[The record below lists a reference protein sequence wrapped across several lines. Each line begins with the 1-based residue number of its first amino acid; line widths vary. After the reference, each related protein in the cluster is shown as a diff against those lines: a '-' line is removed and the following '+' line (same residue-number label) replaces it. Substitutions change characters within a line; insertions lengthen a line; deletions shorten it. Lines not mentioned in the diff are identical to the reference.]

1 MTRPSAPAR
10 IVDVA
15 SLIDDRPISALQVRV
30 FVLCALVAL
39 LDAVDSQAIGV
50 AAPLMRADLNLSA
63 GAFAPIF
70 SAGLFGATI
79 GALAFGQL
87 ADWLG
92 RRPTLIVTTAL
103 FGAFTCLTVFADS
116 FSVLLI
122 YRFIAGLALGGATPC
137 FITLAA
143 EYAPKRRR
151 AMLVSLLWAGYP
163 LGNAL
168 GGFMTSYIVTHF
180 RWPMVF
186 YAGGVPSLVLAV
198 FLFLLMPESLR
209 FLAAKGDTSAYA
221 RRLAAQLDAGLK
233 HIPFALLA
241 WIDTPP
247 AKRIPFRDLF
257 TDGRAAGT
265 VLVWFILLLG
275 FATTTVITLQTPTL
289 LHASGIALGTTG
301 LFVGIEG
308 LTAALGMAIAGRLV
322 EKFGPIAA
330 LVPAFTGGWLLL
342 MGLGYVA
349 SSPLWAG
356 VVMTLL
362 GFTAPLGTSGAIAL
376 AATYYPTAMRSSG
389 VGWAMAMG
397 RFGQVMSPLVIG
409 LLLTLGWAPG
419 PILAAMAVAPLL
431 AGLCVLVRTILL
443 RNHSALP
450 DARIAEGLSA

>member
-1 MTRPSAPAR
+1 MSQASPPSR

-15 SLIDDRPISALQVRV
+15 SLIDENPISPLQLRV
-30 FVLCALVAL
+30 YVLCALVAL

-50 AAPLMRADLNLSA
+50 AAPLMRADLHLSA

-79 GALAFGQL
+79 GALGFGL
-87 ADWLG
+87 VADWLG
-92 RRPTLIVTTAL
+92 RKPTLVFTTGL

-116 FSVLLI
+116 FSVLLL

-137 FITLAA
+137 FITMAA

-186 YAGGVPSLVLAV
+186 YAGGVPSLVLALV
-198 FLFLLMPESLR
+198 ILFLMPESLR
-209 FLAAKGDTSAYA
+209 FLAARGDTGAPA
-221 RRLAAQLDAGLK
+221 QRLAAQLDASLK
-233 HIPFALLA
+233 AVSFTLLA
-241 WIDTPP
+241 RSGAAQPR
-247 AKRIPFRDLF
+247 RIPFRDLF
-257 TDGRAAGT
+257 TQGRAAGT
-265 VLVWFILLLG
+265 VLVWSILFLG

-308 LTAALGMAIAGRLV
+308 LTAAIGMAVAGRLV

-349 SSPLWAG
+349 SSPVWAG
-356 VVMTLL
+356 IVMTLL

-376 AATYYPTAMRSSG
+376 AATYYPTAIRSSV
-389 VGWAMAMG
+389 VGWAMGFG

-419 PILAAMAVAPLL
+419 PILAAMAAAPLL
-431 AGLCVLVRTILL
+431 AGLCVLVRTLLL
-443 RNHSALP
+443 RNQSIIP
-450 DARIAEGLSA
+450 DATIIGEAA